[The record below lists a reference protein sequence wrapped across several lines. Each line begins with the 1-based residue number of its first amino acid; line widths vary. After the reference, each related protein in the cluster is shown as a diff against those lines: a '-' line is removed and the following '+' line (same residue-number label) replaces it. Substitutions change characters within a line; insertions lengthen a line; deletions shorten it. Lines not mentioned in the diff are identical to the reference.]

1 MALNKYMH
9 QRNIYKQRKPNF
21 KELAAQFDFFDA
33 VAVKDECGRVML
45 DFRTPS
51 HLAALSKA
59 LLMKDFGLNVN
70 FPSDRLIPTVP
81 LRLNY
86 ILWLED
92 LIKDLKRFSGRIN
105 ILDIGVGS
113 SCIYPLLGSK
123 KNSWRFFGTESDIR
137 NFTLAKENVNNNN
150 LNESIKLFHIA
161 ENISSLDAVFGTT
174 GHDEIEP
181 PAYIHAVMANPPFFS
196 DASDAIGSNTCRS
209 LKRPLP
215 KTISSAARHESQ
227 TTGGEVYFCM
237 RLIRDSIRYS
247 TRVGVFTIML
257 GKKSSVSSVR
267 RILHKFKITQVSVYE
282 MCQGRIMRWGV
293 AWTFLPNF
301 QFPESDFRRLR
312 KLERPPLI
320 LQLPNSITC
329 LPENT
334 VDALLDWLRCE
345 FKQLGMK
352 VLDQKN
358 RAELGGLHLN
368 ITATVNTWTH
378 TRRKRREAQRLLMAK
393 QSDTTSNE
401 NSTNGNCV
409 FNEES
414 VKCGLDINTTS
425 PKNSLKRIHNNSFET
440 DHSSESIITQEIT
453 GIELNTSIEEVVNP
467 PKRTRASLHDEI
479 CEEGEDAWFD
489 ENDECEYASTN
500 KNNSCSN
507 NELPS
512 SVVGSCSHVI
522 QANVF
527 VEYLN
532 TDSFN
537 KDTFSKSS
545 PCLLPCRINDDDEVM
560 PNNSIECEQTSTKI
574 TNDKGSNDCN
584 ENVDY
589 DDDVVLLKE
598 DHGPLVI
605 KIAWL
610 SGTCRE
616 AANQILFYLKN
627 RLK

>member
-9 QRNIYKQRKPNF
+9 QRNIYKQKKPNF
-21 KELAAQFDFFDA
+21 KELAAKFDFFDA
-33 VAVKDECGRVML
+33 VAIKDECGRVVL
-45 DFRTPS
+45 DFRIPS
-51 HLAALSKA
+51 HLSALSKA
-59 LLMKDFGLNVN
+59 LLMNDFGLDVD
-70 FPSDRLIPTVP
+70 FPGDRLIPTVP

-92 LIKDLKRFSGRIN
+92 LLKNLQRFSEPAS
-105 ILDIGVGS
+105 ILDIGVGA

-123 KNSWRFFGTESDIR
+123 KNSWQFFGTESDTR
-137 NFTLAKENVNNNN
+137 NFRLAKENVEKNN
-150 LNESIKLFHIA
+150 LNKSIKLFHIT
-161 ENISSLDAVFGTT
+161 ENTSSLDVVFGGTQNTT
-174 GHDEIEP
+174 YLD
-181 PAYIHAVMANPPFFS
+181 AVMANPPFFS
-196 DASDAIGSNTCRS
+196 DTSDAVGSTTCRS
-209 LKRPLP
+209 LKRPPP
-215 KTISSAARHESQ
+215 KTVSSAARHESQ
-227 TTGGEVYFCM
+227 TVGGEVYFCM

-247 TRVGVFTIML
+247 TRVGVFTVML
-257 GKKSSVSSVR
+257 GKKSSVSAVR
-267 RILHKFKITQVSVYE
+267 RILHKFKITQISVYE

-312 KLERPPLI
+312 KLERPPLT
-320 LQLPNSITC
+320 LQLPDSVSC

-334 VDALLDWLRCE
+334 VDALLDWLRYE

-378 TRRKRREAQRLLMAK
+378 TRRKRREVQRILMSQ
-393 QSDTTSNE
+393 QSDTINNGNPTNNDSVSNE
-401 NSTNGNCV
+401 KDLMECGFNTNTVSSRNL
-409 FNEES
+409 S
-414 VKCGLDINTTS
+414 
-425 PKNSLKRIHNNSFET
+425 KRIHDDDPDEVNN
-440 DHSSESIITQEIT
+440 SSESFTQSTSET
-453 GIELNTSIEEVVNP
+453 KQSSSVVELVNP
-467 PKRTRASLHDEI
+467 PKRARETRYNEI
-479 CEEGEDAWFD
+479 CEEGEDAWCD
-489 ENDECEYASTN
+489 GDECENASVN
-500 KNNSCSN
+500 KINTCSN

-512 SVVGSCSHVI
+512 TAIDTCSHVI

-537 KDTFSKSS
+537 KDVHAKSS
-545 PCLLPCRINDDDEVM
+545 LFPHGINNSDEVM
-560 PNNSIECEQTSTKI
+560 HNDSTECGQTIVKVKSDIGTSDDEDD
-574 TNDKGSNDCN
+574 NDVILAE
-584 ENVDY
+584 EN
-589 DDDVVLLKE
+589 
-598 DHGPLVI
+598 HGPLVI
-605 KIAWL
+605 KIAWI